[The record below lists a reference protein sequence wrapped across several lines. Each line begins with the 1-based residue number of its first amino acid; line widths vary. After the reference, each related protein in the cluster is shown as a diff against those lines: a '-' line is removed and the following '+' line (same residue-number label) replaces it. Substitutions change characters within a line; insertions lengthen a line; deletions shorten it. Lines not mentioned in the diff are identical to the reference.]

1 MWAWCEASV
10 EREGEET
17 IWLHTA
23 HAHTRADHQSHRGM
37 DEGHEQLP
45 TRESTRNSDE
55 EPLPFPLTECCSP
68 PPPLSLSSW
77 LVMFAAADTHYYSY
91 DATLLRRFDALIEPS
106 GTVAAAAQPSDD
118 NNRAD
123 SPPLCLELAEE
134 EADQAE
140 ADAIAMAAAAAE
152 AVAHAAYSRT
162 IPLLQCQPYHAAR
175 QRKAERRARRAAKK
189 RKLAS
194 IKQREW
200 AIKPPPHLPRHPR
213 TPRFFMLFS
222 PRPREP
228 IPPRSQRWRPQEPL
242 RPPPKMDDDSDDDE
256 EEKRNE
262 QCLVIGP

>member
-1 MWAWCEASV
+1 M

-106 GTVAAAAQPSDD
+106 GTVAAAAQPSEDD

-152 AVAHAAYSRT
+152 ALAHAAYSRT
-162 IPLLQCQPYHAAR
+162 IPLLQPYHAAR

-189 RKLAS
+189 QKLAS

-256 EEKRNE
+256 EDKRNE